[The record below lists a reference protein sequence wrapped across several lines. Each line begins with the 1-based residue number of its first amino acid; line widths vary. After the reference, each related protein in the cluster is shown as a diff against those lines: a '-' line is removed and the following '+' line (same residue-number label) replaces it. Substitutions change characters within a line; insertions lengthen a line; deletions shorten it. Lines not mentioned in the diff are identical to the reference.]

1 MWNMVLVRHWMV
13 DVLCKLKR
21 TTVNESR
28 YSLFWSFFTNS
39 VSPQCRPISLIG
51 YDLLKVSVNKHD
63 FLYMNIVWDA
73 RTTFTLI
80 ESIRLTP
87 YSTDNEGESE
97 SDRKSPKERKIAN
110 CKNTCS
116 TICLSSHILVSGRS
130 DHTCKRK
137 ADGRVIL
144 WSFARTE
151 YQKAGIGRKPIVPAT
166 KGNIKFRTNQL

>member
-63 FLYMNIVWDA
+63 FLYMNIVWDT

-116 TICLSSHILVSGRS
+116 TICLVHIFLCLEDPTIHASERPMEELFC
-130 DHTCKRK
+130 DHS
-137 ADGRVIL
+137 RVQNTKKL
-144 WSFARTE
+144 ALAGNQSF
-151 YQKAGIGRKPIVPAT
+151 Q
-166 KGNIKFRTNQL
+166 QLKET